1 MQVISSNRTF
11 ASSRATITRRPRAR
25 RAVSSNSKTRTITN
39 KNMDFIHHHKRGR
52 RNESLLITRANDDDD
67 DDSDKSKMP
76 EMPEILKDLMK
87 PPDASLSPPV
97 WLAPLLGLAK
107 ESGESAQTVG
117 YALMIIT
124 AIVPSLLFAVLGIPF
139 ALVVLIFVGT
149 SGYTCWQATPYLQQI
164 VDDVNAGF
172 SSNNDDDDE

>member
-11 ASSRATITRRPRAR
+11 ASSELTITRRPRGGR
-25 RAVSSNSKTRTITN
+25 SVSSNSKTRTRFN
-39 KNMDFIHHHKRGR
+39 KNIVDFIHHNKRGK

-67 DDSDKSKMP
+67 DDDSDKSKMP
-76 EMPEILKDLMK
+76 EILKDFMK

-107 ESGESAQTVG
+107 ESGESAQSIG
-117 YALMIIT
+117 YALMIVT
-124 AIVPSLLFAVLGIPF
+124 AIVPSLLFAVIGIPF
-139 ALVVLIFVGT
+139 ALVALIFVGT

-172 SSNNDDDDE
+172 SSNNDDDDDE